1 MLCSNGHE
9 QPPSADRFC
18 IFCGVELQRASK
30 QKQSAATTKAATKAS
45 AKQTRPQIAMA
56 PPPQLPPPTPSSCKT
71 CGGDGRRLNT
81 KAVICEECNWLRPLV
96 TGYQLDTASF
106 EWAADGKAMSVLRS
120 ITPLQVAAKTV
131 SEKVGRRWIESTF
144 NGVLLG
150 PTQLPEIYGQ
160 AVRAARL
167 LGLSHMPDVY
177 LSGERPWDCLTF
189 GTDKD
194 SFIVIGSALAG
205 SFRGPE
211 MLFLLAREI
220 GHCRAGHA
228 LWKSV
233 IRFFLGEQ
241 GPAKG
246 FMAGGILAAISPSA
260 LLSGAIEMP
269 LLAWARQAE
278 ITADR
283 AGLLAIGDE
292 QIARRVLLTW
302 TLKSAFMFRQINIDA
317 WLEQQSELDDGYKK
331 LTELTTTSTPYITP
345 RLQLLAEFAKSREL
359 QYWRKFINDSIGRGK
374 AQLQPKPPAPKAVED
389 VIRIK
394 CSSCQTPMRI
404 PRSVLEGKDVLPVKC
419 PNAKCG
425 KITRLKKQV
434 KAVAKAIP
442 KPGKTVSPPA
452 KKRADAVNKK
462 RVAGEDARGPKT
474 RTKKTKRT
482 EEDMTVGD

>member
-1 MLCSNGHE
+1 M
-9 QPPSADRFC
+9 A
-18 IFCGVELQRASK
+18 I
-30 QKQSAATTKAATKAS
+30 
-45 AKQTRPQIAMA
+45 A
-56 PPPQLPPPTPSSCKT
+56 PPPAQPFTPVSCKT
-71 CGGDGRRLNT
+71 CGGDGRGLNA

-96 TGYQLDTASF
+96 TGYQLESSSF
-106 EWAADGKAMSVLRS
+106 EWAADGKAMAVLRS
-120 ITPLQVAAKTV
+120 ITPLQLAAKTV

-150 PTQLPEIYGQ
+150 PRQLPEIYAD

-167 LGLSHMPDVY
+167 LGLSHMPDLY
-177 LSGERPWDCLTF
+177 LSGERPWDCQTF

-205 SFRGPE
+205 SFRGPD

-246 FMAGGILAAISPSA
+246 FMSHGILSAIISPTA

-283 AGLLAIGDE
+283 AGLLAVGDE
-292 QIARRVLLTW
+292 QVARRVLLTW

-317 WLEQQSELDDGYKK
+317 WLEQQSELDDGYAK

-359 QYWRKFINDSIGRGK
+359 KYWRKFINDSIARGK
-374 AQLQPKPPAPKAVED
+374 AQLQPKPPAPKALED

-394 CSSCQTPMRI
+394 CASCQTPMRI

-434 KAVAKAIP
+434 KMATPTSVPTKQLKVAAP
-442 KPGKTVSPPA
+442 SA
-452 KKRADAVNKK
+452 KKSAAAAAKKK
-462 RVAGEDARGPKT
+462 RVPKKT
-474 RTKKTKRT
+474 RKT
-482 EEDMTVGD
+482 EEDLTVGD

>member
-1 MLCSNGHE
+1 
-9 QPPSADRFC
+9 
-18 IFCGVELQRASK
+18 
-30 QKQSAATTKAATKAS
+30 
-45 AKQTRPQIAMA
+45 MA
-56 PPPQLPPPTPSSCKT
+56 PPPVQPSAAGSCKT
-71 CGGDGRRLNT
+71 CGGDGRRLNA
-81 KAVICEECNWLRPLV
+81 KAVICEECSWLRPLV

-120 ITPLQVAAKTV
+120 IAPLQLAAKTV

-150 PTQLPEIYGQ
+150 PNQLPEIYGQ

-167 LGLSHMPDVY
+167 LGMSHMPDVY

-194 SFIVIGSALAG
+194 SFIVVGSALAG
-205 SFRGPE
+205 SFRGRD

-246 FMAGGILAAISPSA
+246 FMSGGILAAISPSA
-260 LLSGAIEMP
+260 LLGGAIEMP

-292 QIARRVLLTW
+292 QVARRVLLTW

-317 WLEQQSELDDGYKK
+317 WLEQQSELDDGYAK

-345 RLQLLAEFAKSREL
+345 RLQLLAEFAKGREL
-359 QYWRKFINDSIGRGK
+359 KYWRKFINDSIERGK
-374 AQLQPKPPAPKAVED
+374 AQLQPKPPAPKTLED

-394 CSSCQTPMRI
+394 CASCQTPMRI

-419 PNAKCG
+419 PNEKCG

-434 KAVAKAIP
+434 KPAALTAVATATKQTKVAA
-442 KPGKTVSPPA
+442 PA
-452 KKRADAVNKK
+452 AKKLAETSAKKKRAV
-462 RVAGEDARGPKT
+462 
-474 RTKKTKRT
+474 TKKPKRT